1 MDLKEIK
8 DLLRYVTRSGLQEFE
23 LKQGDFSLRVKRPD
37 PAAADLQTIPPAAW
51 QVTAS
56 PAPSPAAAN
65 RTLETVAPPVDEKLH
80 LVTSPIIGTFYRA
93 PSPGADPFVSVG
105 ARVSPGSV
113 LCIVEAMKIMNEI
126 ECDVAG
132 TVEKIWAENGEPVE
146 YGENLFSIRLD

>member
-1 MDLKEIK
+1 VDLKEIK
-8 DLLRYVTRSGLQEFE
+8 DLLRYVTRSGFQEFE

-37 PAAADLQTIPPAAW
+37 PAAAEAQTIPAAAW

-56 PAPSPAAAN
+56 PAPPPAAAT
-65 RTLETVAPPVDEKLH
+65 RTAEAAAPPVDEKLH

-93 PSPGADPFVSVG
+93 PSPGADPFVGVG
-105 ARVSPGSV
+105 SRVSPGSV

>member
-1 MDLKEIK
+1 VDLKDIK
-8 DLLRYVTRSGLQEFE
+8 DLLRYVTRSGFQEFE

-37 PAAADLQTIPPAAW
+37 SAAGENHPIPAAAW

-56 PAPSPAAAN
+56 PAPPPAASIRA
-65 RTLETVAPPVDEKLH
+65 TESAAPPADEKLH
-80 LVTSPIIGTFYRA
+80 IVTSPIIGTFYRA
-93 PSPGADPFVSVG
+93 PSPGAEPFVGVG
-105 ARVSPGSV
+105 ARVSSGSV

>member
-1 MDLKEIK
+1 VDLKEIK
-8 DLLRYVTRSGLQEFE
+8 DLLRYVTRSGFQEFE

-37 PAAADLQTIPPAAW
+37 PAPAEAPPISAAAW

-56 PAPSPAAAN
+56 PAPPPAASPRAAEASA
-65 RTLETVAPPVDEKLH
+65 LPVDEKLH
-80 LVTSPIIGTFYRA
+80 VVTSPIIGTFYRA
-93 PSPGADPFVSVG
+93 PSPGADPFVGVG
-105 ARVSPGSV
+105 SRVSPGSV

-126 ECDVAG
+126 EGDVAG

>member
-1 MDLKEIK
+1 MDLKDIK
-8 DLLRYVTRSGLQEFE
+8 DLLRYVTRSGFQEFE
-23 LKQGDFSLRVKRPD
+23 LKQGDFSLRVKRPGAESAEIR
-37 PAAADLQTIPPAAW
+37 PVPPAAW

-56 PAPSPAAAN
+56 PAPGAIRTEAA
-65 RTLETVAPPVDEKLH
+65 VAPVDEKLH
-80 LVTSPIIGTFYRA
+80 PVTSPIIGTFYRS
-93 PSPGADPFVSVG
+93 PSPGAEPFVAVG
-105 ARVSPGSV
+105 SRVAPGTV